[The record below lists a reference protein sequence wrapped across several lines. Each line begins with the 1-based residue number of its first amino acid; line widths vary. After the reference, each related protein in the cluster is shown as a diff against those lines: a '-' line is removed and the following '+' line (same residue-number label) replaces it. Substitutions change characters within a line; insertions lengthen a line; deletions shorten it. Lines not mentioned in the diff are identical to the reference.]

1 MNYYYNITGMVKLLK
16 EEGYGFILPDTQ
28 VGAHDKDIFFHA
40 AALVDQD
47 IEWHELK
54 VGQKVKIGTVIVNR
68 KGLQA
73 EQVELVRPNSRS
85 KSARNDRR

>member
-1 MNYYYNITGMVKLLK
+1 MNYYYNITGVVKLLK

-47 IEWHELK
+47 IEWSTIR
-54 VGQKVKIGTVIVNR
+54 VGQKVRIATVIVNR

-73 EQVELVRPNSRS
+73 EKVELVRPNSRAR
-85 KSARNDRR
+85 SART

>member
-1 MNYYYNITGMVKLLK
+1 MNYYYNITGVVKLLK

-47 IEWHELK
+47 IEWS
-54 VGQKVKIGTVIVNR
+54 T
-68 KGLQA
+68 
-73 EQVELVRPNSRS
+73 
-85 KSARNDRR
+85 